1 MEQKKQKIII
11 IKKGEE
17 NKEQKGQVQQK
28 LQQKQQ
34 KPSLDQFLKDKK
46 IVIQTRG
53 ALITGTFHSIVNEF
67 LVLEN
72 AKIIGTQHVAE
83 ADLFFVNR
91 NNILHIHTEPKNLSQ
106 KSENT
111 SN

>member
-1 MEQKKQKIII
+1 MELKKQKIII
-11 IKKGEE
+11 IKREKE
-17 NKEQKGQVQQK
+17 NKEQKGQAQQK

-53 ALITGTFHSIVNEF
+53 ALITGIFRSIVNEF

-72 AKIIGTQHVAE
+72 AK
-83 ADLFFVNR
+83 L
-91 NNILHIHTEPKNLSQ
+91 
-106 KSENT
+106 
-111 SN
+111 